1 MQVTVTKKKV
11 LGGSQQASTSTA
23 QVEIRREPKQVTVTP
38 IPAPSSKTSEEAPSN
53 TQLLD
58 ATAAEDKTESASESN
73 LHSPVDKMETEVECS
88 IEIKPVKVTSGKHK
102 NKNNV
107 GEEFTEL
114 HETIEF
120 PKTDKKTPKLSQSLS
135 KKLSKKISVEERAK
149 MDSSLQPVVSLK
161 NYRHQGFQNNK
172 SVNIKEI
179 AGKTKDSNS
188 VSKVTVN
195 PLPFKTGSSLSISPV
210 TSKSSSKKVELP
222 LSTNSIS
229 IQPVKLPSSTSVN
242 LVKPHSSFTVT
253 PVSEAEKKVDEPK
266 EPSMSIT
273 KITEKSAQLV
283 SLPTP
288 TVPPTVP
295 SLTVTP
301 TPISETP
308 VTEASSSNQ
317 SSIPSINLF
326 STAEVPKTNL
336 PMEPPTLT
344 SPPQLSS
351 LNPAID
357 YSFRPVQQQ
366 LPGSHT
372 DFFPGFPRPPLGFPT
387 GSFFPP
393 RKDASGKDLPS
404 GLSQFPTFDAANY
417 LSPNPFSA
425 AAASSNF
432 PNINTPSNP
441 FSAPAG
447 MVPPSPQAAFD
458 ADFARMY
465 SAFHRPEPQSPAFPS
480 QGPLPPTQFNPYSY
494 SPFLMH
500 SGFPLPST
508 NSQPNTT
515 PNASPNPS
523 TQ

>member
-1 MQVTVTKKKV
+1 M

-38 IPAPSSKTSEEAPSN
+38 IPALSPKTSEETPSN
-53 TQLLD
+53 TPLLD
-58 ATAAEDKTESASESN
+58 VAAAEDKTESASESN

-88 IEIKPVKVTSGKHK
+88 IEIKPVKVASGKHK
-102 NKNNV
+102 IKNNV
-107 GEEFTEL
+107 GEKSSGL

-120 PKTDKKTPKLSQSLS
+120 SKTDNKVSKLSQSLS

-161 NYRHQGFQNNK
+161 NYRHLGFQNNK
-172 SVNIKEI
+172 SVNIKES
-179 AGKTKDSNS
+179 AGKTKDISS

-210 TSKSSSKKVELP
+210 TSKSSSKKMEIP
-222 LSTNSIS
+222 PPTNSIS

-253 PVSEAEKKVDEPK
+253 PVSEAEKKLDESK

-273 KITEKSAQLV
+273 KITEKSTSIV
-283 SLPTP
+283 SPPTP
-288 TVPPTVP
+288 TVPSTVP

-301 TPISETP
+301 TLISETP

-317 SSIPSINLF
+317 SSTPSVNLF

-336 PMEPPTLT
+336 PTEPSTLT
-344 SPPQLSS
+344 SPPQLNS

-357 YSFRPVQQQ
+357 FSFRPVQQQ

-387 GSFFPP
+387 GSFFPS

-432 PNINTPSNP
+432 PNISTPSNP

-458 ADFARMY
+458 SDFARMY

-508 NSQPNTT
+508 NSQPNST
-515 PNASPNPS
+515 PNATPNPS

>member
-1 MQVTVTKKKV
+1 MTKKKV

-38 IPAPSSKTSEEAPSN
+38 IPAPSPKTSEETPSN
-53 TQLLD
+53 TPLLD
-58 ATAAEDKTESASESN
+58 VAAAEDKTESASESN

-88 IEIKPVKVTSGKHK
+88 IKIKPVKVASGKHK
-102 NKNNV
+102 TKNNV
-107 GEEFTEL
+107 GEKSSGL
-114 HETIEF
+114 HERIEF
-120 PKTDKKTPKLSQSLS
+120 SKTDKKVSKLSQSLS
-135 KKLSKKISVEERAK
+135 KKLSKEISVEERAK

-161 NYRHQGFQNNK
+161 NYRHLDFQNNK
-172 SVNIKEI
+172 SVNIKES
-179 AGKTKDSNS
+179 AGKTKDSSS

-210 TSKSSSKKVELP
+210 TSKSSSKKMEIP
-222 LSTNSIS
+222 PPTNSIS

-253 PVSEAEKKVDEPK
+253 PVSEAEKKLDESK

-273 KITEKSAQLV
+273 KITEKSAPIV
-283 SLPTP
+283 SPPTP
-288 TVPPTVP
+288 TVPSIVP

-301 TPISETP
+301 TLISETP

-317 SSIPSINLF
+317 SSTSSVNLF

-336 PMEPPTLT
+336 PTEPPTLT
-344 SPPQLSS
+344 SPPQLNS

-357 YSFRPVQQQ
+357 FSFRPVQQQ

-432 PNINTPSNP
+432 PNISTPSNP

-458 ADFARMY
+458 SDFARMY

-480 QGPLPPTQFNPYSY
+480 QGSLPPTQFNPYSY

-508 NSQPNTT
+508 NSQPNST
-515 PNASPNPS
+515 PNATPNPS

>member
-1 MQVTVTKKKV
+1 MTKKKV

-38 IPAPSSKTSEEAPSN
+38 IPAPSPKTSEEAPTN
-53 TQLLD
+53 TPLLD
-58 ATAAEDKTESASESN
+58 AAAAEDKTESASESN

-88 IEIKPVKVTSGKHK
+88 IEIKPVKVASGKHK
-102 NKNNV
+102 TKNNV
-107 GEEFTEL
+107 AEKSTEL

-120 PKTDKKTPKLSQSLS
+120 SKTDKKISKLSQSLS
-135 KKLSKKISVEERAK
+135 KKLAKKISVEERAK

-161 NYRHQGFQNNK
+161 NYRHLGFQNNK
-172 SVNIKEI
+172 SINIKES
-179 AGKTKDSNS
+179 AGKTKDNSS

-222 LSTNSIS
+222 PPTNSIS

-253 PVSEAEKKVDEPK
+253 PVSEAEKKLDESK

-273 KITEKSAQLV
+273 KITEKSAPLV
-283 SLPTP
+283 SPPTP
-288 TVPPTVP
+288 TVSSTLP

-301 TPISETP
+301 TPIPETP

-317 SSIPSINLF
+317 SSTPSVNVF
-326 STAEVPKTNL
+326 STADFSKTNL
-336 PMEPPTLT
+336 PIEPPTLT

-357 YSFRPVQQQ
+357 FSFRPVQQQ
-366 LPGSHT
+366 LPGSHS
-372 DFFPGFPRPPLGFPT
+372 DFFPGFPRPPLGFPS

-432 PNINTPSNP
+432 PNISTPSNP

-447 MVPPSPQAAFD
+447 IVPPSPQAAFD
-458 ADFARMY
+458 SDFARMY

-480 QGPLPPTQFNPYSY
+480 QGPLPPAQFNPYSY

>member
-1 MQVTVTKKKV
+1 MTKKKV

-38 IPAPSSKTSEEAPSN
+38 IPAPSPKTSEETPSN
-53 TQLLD
+53 TPLLD
-58 ATAAEDKTESASESN
+58 VAAAEDKTESASESN

-88 IEIKPVKVTSGKHK
+88 IEIKPVKVASGKHK
-102 NKNNV
+102 TKNNV
-107 GEEFTEL
+107 GEKSSGL

-120 PKTDKKTPKLSQSLS
+120 SKTDKKVSKLSQSLS

-161 NYRHQGFQNNK
+161 NYRHLGFQNNK
-172 SVNIKEI
+172 SVNNKES
-179 AGKTKDSNS
+179 AGKTKDSSS

-210 TSKSSSKKVELP
+210 TSKSSSKKMEILP
-222 LSTNSIS
+222 PTNSIS

-253 PVSEAEKKVDEPK
+253 PVSEAEKKLDELK

-273 KITEKSAQLV
+273 KITEKSAPIV
-283 SLPTP
+283 SPPTP
-288 TVPPTVP
+288 TVPSTVP

-301 TPISETP
+301 TLISETP

-317 SSIPSINLF
+317 SSTPSVNLF
-326 STAEVPKTNL
+326 STAEVPKANL
-336 PMEPPTLT
+336 PTEPPTLT
-344 SPPQLSS
+344 SPPQLNS

-357 YSFRPVQQQ
+357 FSFRPVQQQ

-432 PNINTPSNP
+432 PNISTPSNP

-447 MVPPSPQAAFD
+447 MVPPSPQSAFD
-458 ADFARMY
+458 SDFARMY

-508 NSQPNTT
+508 NSQPNST
-515 PNASPNPS
+515 PNATPNPS